1 MTVGFPQ
8 GWLAAEPGPSVT
20 TTTATPTFPCSEALL
35 EQALALIP
43 LGSQTFSKSITQL
56 PRGVSPFFVERAN
69 GSRFWDVDG
78 HPFIDLTNGLACI
91 TLGYRHPAVDAAV
104 RAQLENGVTF
114 SLPHSLEVRVAERI
128 IAMVPCAEMVRF
140 AKNGTDATSGA
151 IRLARH
157 CTGRDR
163 VAICGYHG
171 WQDWSIGTTSRHG
184 GIPQAVRDLSHTFP
198 YNDLQALS
206 DLLNSHSGEF
216 AAVILEPMNVAWPE
230 PGYLEGVQALA
241 RDHGALLVFDETIT
255 GFRFANGG
263 AQELFGVT
271 PDLASF
277 GKGLANGYPLSALTG
292 RRDLM
297 ERIGEI
303 FFSGTFGGETLSL
316 AAAEAVL
323 QTLESE
329 PVTAQLAARG
339 QQLGERVSELIRSH
353 GLDAVFRLVGH
364 PSWLIWSLSDHANA
378 GSWEIRTLLLQELYT
393 RGIFTIGSH
402 NISLAHDEAC
412 LDAVVAAYAEV
423 LPLLAQ
429 ALTTAHGVREQLR
442 CEPLVPLFRVR

>member
-1 MTVGFPQ
+1 MSQ
-8 GWLAAEPGPSVT
+8 SQRA
-20 TTTATPTFPCSEALL
+20 FPCSEALL
-35 EQALALIP
+35 AQALAAIP
-43 LGSQTFSKSITQL
+43 LGSQTFSKSLTQL
-56 PRGVSPFFVERAN
+56 PRGVSPFFVDRAE
-69 GSRFWDVDG
+69 GPWFWDVDG
-78 HPFIDLTNGLACI
+78 HRFLDLTNGLACI
-91 TLGYRHPAVDAAV
+91 TLGYRHPAVDQAV
-104 RAQLENGVTF
+104 HAQLERGVTF
-114 SLPHSLEVRVAERI
+114 SLPHSLELHVAERI

-171 WQDWSIGTTSRHG
+171 WQDWSIGTTTRHG
-184 GIPQAVRDLSHTFP
+184 GIPQAVRELSHTFP
-198 YNDLQALS
+198 YNNLPALAE
-206 DLLNSHSGEF
+206 LLAAHPGEF

-230 PGYLEGVQALA
+230 PGYLKGVQALC
-241 RDHGALLVFDETIT
+241 RQHGVVLVFDETIT

-271 PDLASF
+271 PDLATF

-297 ERIGEI
+297 ERISEI

-316 AAAEAVL
+316 AAADAVL
-323 QTLESE
+323 ELLASQPITD
-329 PVTAQLAARG
+329 QLAASG
-339 QQLGERVSELIRSH
+339 QQLADRVIAISTQH
-353 GLDAVFRLVGH
+353 GLSEVFSLSGH
-364 PSWLIWSLSDHANA
+364 PSWMIWAIRDHNHAS
-378 GSWEIRTLLLQELYT
+378 SWEIRTLLLQELYA

-402 NISLAHDEAC
+402 NITAAHNQAC
-412 LDAVVAAYAEV
+412 LDAVVQAYEEV

-429 ALTTAHGVREQLR
+429 ALQTPGGVRSQLR